1 MTVDTTKPATKKV
14 LKHAEAVRARC
25 LSYPETVED
34 FPWDHSAFKVRGKVF
49 VFLVPDHLGLHVS
62 VKLPTSRWRALELP
76 FAKETGYGLGKSGWI
91 SASWGPNDD
100 PPMDLIVQWIDES
113 FRAVAPKRVAA
124 LVPPP
129 GKSAN
134 GASGN
139 ARAAKPA
146 KKSAQEAPGTKTAK
160 KPAKNTAKRAA
171 KKTAKKAAKKP
182 AKNTAEKAAK
192 KR

>member
-1 MTVDTTKPATKKV
+1 MAQRSEGVYYSGPMTVDTTKPATKKV
-14 LKHAEAVRARC
+14 LKHAETVRARC

-62 VKLPTSRWRALELP
+62 VKLPTSRWRALDLP

-124 LVPPP
+124 LVPQL
-129 GKSAN
+129 GESAN
-134 GASGN
+134 GTTGSAK
-139 ARAAKPA
+139 AAPKKPA
-146 KKSAQEAPGTKTAK
+146 KKTPAK
-160 KPAKNTAKRAA
+160 KPGKKPGKKPA
-171 KKTAKKAAKKP
+171 KKTAKK
-182 AKNTAEKAAK
+182 
-192 KR
+192 R